1 VLVHCHGGRSR
12 TALVLKA
19 WAMRRHGWTE
29 ARAHEWLTARWP
41 VADRSNDVFVE
52 YLERGGTVG

>member
-19 WAMRRHGWTE
+19 WAMRHHGWDE
-29 ARAHEWLTARWP
+29 AQAHAWMTDVWP
-41 VADRSNDVFVE
+41 RYAAHNPTFIELLRESWPA
-52 YLERGGTVG
+52 